1 MRFDLLSWRFMQ
13 MKKEKI
19 IEVEKITF
27 VETVIAAFKK
37 QMFSDYEGD
46 AERMINEV
54 VYLYE
59 EKFGEIKDNV

>member
-1 MRFDLLSWRFMQ
+1 

-27 VETVIAAFKK
+27 AETVIAAFKK

>member
-1 MRFDLLSWRFMQ
+1 
-13 MKKEKI
+13 MKKERI

-27 VETVIAAFKK
+27 LEASIAAFKK

-59 EKFGEIKDNV
+59 EQFGEIKENV

>member
-1 MRFDLLSWRFMQ
+1 
-13 MKKEKI
+13 MKKERI
-19 IEVEKITF
+19 IEIEKISF
-27 VETVIAAFKK
+27 LEASIAAFKK

-59 EKFGEIKDNV
+59 EQFGEIKNDI